1 MNFVSTIIFVGVKIL
16 LGDVIKNRRSAKGWT
31 QGAFAKKLAV
41 SIGYISEIETGRR
54 MPSLNMLLSMI
65 DLLECTPNEILEYN
79 GREEQD
85 VKEKAEPYLCSSGT
99 DETIASIDRPHD
111 ADDDAGGAVQ
121 GFYLREGSEVSF
133 GLFPQLRKAAR
144 RAVTARRPRGFL
156 DPAQNARKRG
166 AFRLPDFFVFAAR
179 YFASRQCAMR

>member
-99 DETIASIDRPHD
+99 DETIASTVRMMLTMTPEERFKVFVYAKDQKCLSDYFRSC
-111 ADDDAGGAVQ
+111 G
-121 GFYLREGSEVSF
+121 
-133 GLFPQLRKAAR
+133 KR
-144 RAVTARRPRGFL
+144 RGE
-156 DPAQNARKRG
+156 Q
-166 AFRLPDFFVFAAR
+166 
-179 YFASRQCAMR
+179 

>member
-1 MNFVSTIIFVGVKIL
+1 M

-99 DETIASIDRPHD
+99 DETIASTVRMMLTMTPEERFKVFTYAKDQIFRIISE
-111 ADDDAGGAVQ
+111 AAESGAASSN
-121 GFYLREGSEVSF
+121 GAE
-133 GLFPQLRKAAR
+133 AAR
-144 RAVTARRPRGFL
+144 ILGPGAERTKKGEPFGSPIFLFSRRVTSLRGSG
-156 DPAQNARKRG
+156 P
-166 AFRLPDFFVFAAR
+166 
-179 YFASRQCAMR
+179 

>member
-1 MNFVSTIIFVGVKIL
+1 M
-16 LGDVIKNRRSAKGWT
+16 LGDAIKDLRSAKGWT
-31 QGAFAKKLAV
+31 QGAFAKKLEV

-54 MPSLNMLLSMI
+54 MPSLTMLLSMI
-65 DLLECTPNEILEYN
+65 DLLECTPNEILDYK
-79 GREEQD
+79 GKGEQND
-85 VKEKAEPYLCSSGT
+85 NRL
-99 DETIASIDRPHD
+99 DRPHD

-133 GLFPQLRKAAR
+133 GLFPKLRKAAR
-144 RAVTARRPRGFL
+144 RAVTERRPRGFL

-179 YFASRQCAMR
+179 YFASRQWAMR

>member
-85 VKEKAEPYLCSSGT
+85 VK
-99 DETIASIDRPHD
+99 TIASTVRMMLTMTPEERFKVFTYAKDQKCLSDYFRSC
-111 ADDDAGGAVQ
+111 G
-121 GFYLREGSEVSF
+121 
-133 GLFPQLRKAAR
+133 R
-144 RAVTARRPRGFL
+144 RRGE
-156 DPAQNARKRG
+156 Q
-166 AFRLPDFFVFAAR
+166 
-179 YFASRQCAMR
+179 